1 MNRLLKIGILLIC
14 VLIGYSIGNYL
25 PIEAFKPSFTDDSL
39 SKGEYYRLVVSIIS
53 ASITFLALV
62 IALFKDDIREQ
73 WKRPRISFTL
83 PEKHTVE
90 DTDSALDSESG
101 AETIKAKR
109 YVTKIEITNS
119 GNLPALSCEMYLDK
133 LEFIPKD
140 TSISQ
145 HIECSSAPLEWNG
158 TESSTIIIPPGG
170 KKLLDIVEVTAPEK
184 VSTPD
189 SEKTNNKTQ
198 LLIGTIPNSK
208 DQPKGKWKAKFS
220 LYAQNH
226 TPVSFEIEVEWNG
239 VWKNRL
245 TEFKSQFQIKK
256 A

>member
-1 MNRLLKIGILLIC
+1 M
-14 VLIGYSIGNYL
+14 GYGVGNYL

-53 ASITFLALV
+53 ATITFFALV

-73 WKRPRISFTL
+73 WKRPRINFQL

-90 DTDSALDSESG
+90 DTDSSQDAESG

-109 YVTKIEITNS
+109 YLTRIEIQNT

-133 LEFIPKD
+133 LEFIPRD

-145 HIECSSAPLEWNG
+145 QIECSSAPLEWNG
-158 TESSTIIIPPGG
+158 TDSPTIIIPPGG
-170 KKLLDIVEVTAPEK
+170 RKLLDIIEVTAPEK

-189 SEKTNNKTQ
+189 SAKTNNKSQ
-198 LLIGTIPNSK
+198 LIIGTIPNEK
-208 DQPKGKWKAKFS
+208 DQPKGKWIAKFS

-226 TPVSFEIEVEWNG
+226 NPVSFEIEVEWNG
-239 VWKNRL
+239 LWKNRL
-245 TEFKSQFQIKK
+245 TEFSSHFQIKK